1 MSIGCTPPRSAWAIR
16 ASSGPVGATGSGS
29 SSWGM
34 EAVLPLPT
42 VMDAM
47 IRATLPSR
55 MADDISP
62 CFSSIPTSSSV
73 RPAMLR
79 ARARSWRASFPV
91 RTGEV
96 PAREDCPSGMALRDD
111 VTGGHTRC
119 PGHRLSEST
128 SLCHLGDGQRS
139 PPPQVARARPERP
152 TAVPRHRT
160 PAPWRAEKAAAQPSL
175 RAQEASCVR
184 AIGRTALTSPG
195 DPPRP
200 ARAGAADMEPPRGH
214 RHRGRPRG

>member
-1 MSIGCTPPRSAWAIR
+1 M
-16 ASSGPVGATGSGS
+16 
-29 SSWGM
+29 
-34 EAVLPLPT
+34 LLLPT

-47 IRATLPSR
+47 IGAALPSR
-55 MADDISP
+55 MANDISA
-62 CFSSIPTSSSV
+62 CFSQTPTSSSV

-96 PAREDCPSGMALRDD
+96 PAREDCPSGMALWDD
-111 VTGGHTRC
+111 ITGGHTRC
-119 PGHRLSEST
+119 PGHRLSGST
-128 SLCHLGDGQRS
+128 SPCHLGDGERP
-139 PPPQVARARPERP
+139 PPPQAARGRPERP
-152 TAVPRHRT
+152 TGSEAPDSGPR
-160 PAPWRAEKAAAQPSL
+160 RAEEAAALPSL

-184 AIGRTALTSPG
+184 AIGRPALTSPG